1 MNFNE
6 LDLDPQEG
14 TGGTPIVDD
23 KQAKAKADLSEQVEK
38 LDEPHNEEVKEQEK
52 FDKSKDW
59 SYYKEQGMTR
69 KEWNR
74 AQMSTGVDAEMKG
87 FAEDPRAA
95 AEYALAAPT
104 GVLDAAIGTYN
115 MVTPGPDFDKPVREY
130 ENQGAQF
137 VRNMSSIL
145 LPGMGWAKGLKAVGT
160 GAKAMSGGKVAAFL
174 KDPFIAWS
182 GNAMAN
188 LGAGAMAD
196 AAAPIQSITKED
208 GGQTLLGSGKEAFPT
223 WMGWV
228 PDDLVILDGDSPEA
242 ARAKNVTEGTIFG
255 AAGGFVEGMG
265 ELARGLKGIKNF
277 TEYVPLNENAGKYF
291 SKNKPQVAQSV
302 EEAVNAPVA
311 RMNAERAELGELN
324 TDYAL
329 RDGVDPE
336 TNPIFGKDDALF
348 DPGENA
354 IRSSDDMGIV
364 GAAVDQTRISKNI
377 DTQYGR
383 VRNPMS
389 EAALKFSLDDTGAVP
404 RIISQLGDSLRAAG
418 EFDYRTTSGKLVKN
432 ATIKEAQDNLAGEL
446 LGMDKPQMQK
456 LLSAFTV
463 TKGGLPQLNAIG
475 SKAVTNAINKSLKQL
490 GELANMDNIR
500 AMALT
505 ETAFAGQVADFAQG
519 VRLQEG
525 SVGAFRT
532 MEQMFDRIEFLQD
545 IRGISAVSKDTLE
558 RSRSVWDRFTGNSAL
573 KGDEKYAKEIADQM
587 TGQTDS
593 VLESLELIQ
602 ADTHQFMQSL
612 RQLSAERPNFLKP
625 LASIYEMTD
634 GDARSVAN
642 ANNYLRNKFGVV
654 KKAFVDGQPEIPSAI
669 MNGFWSQMFNSA
681 LSGIKTPIKAGVGN
695 LSTWVFKPASQVIG
709 AYMNGDTRGLNRAFY
724 AYGNTMETMTNGSRY
739 MKNRWKASANDP
751 TAMTV
756 RDEIRY
762 TKSTEDMELAR
773 QTAEA
778 ASAEGNDG
786 PAMLYEI
793 MKNQDDLAKH
803 PWLRVGNR
811 AMGAQDEWLKS
822 INGQQIARMRAWDKV
837 TEGGNRALVKA
848 DADKLAHEI
857 YEQMFEDGVIKDPQ
871 VLAETARQAF
881 SQDNVLSTGFRDIMK
896 RIPALRP
903 MFMFTKT
910 PVNMAVFDIQMN
922 PVQAFTNKL
931 KRFDLPFEQ
940 QSVDKVKRL
949 LQEEGVDLNT
959 VDIAQEYT
967 RKRNE
972 YKGNHALGVSFVM
985 MGVYGYLSG
994 NITGTNGL
1002 KDPKKQ
1008 KFRRS
1013 ADWKPS
1019 TAFGFDYSQIPGLS
1033 TWLGLTVDMLDNFNE
1048 LESHDLSQLLGTQA
1062 MILGNAFTDRLM
1074 LNNAEQL
1081 TDLVSGKGID
1091 RWASNIAFTSQF
1103 KVAGAIGT
1111 MNQLIAPQLKAVEQR
1126 FDQLILNRTPGKQ
1139 GLPDEHDW
1147 IDGGVVNEMG
1157 NPLHRLYNSLSPFPY
1172 HEKPSDV
1179 KEYLMDVEFDTVP
1192 GASTSTEGTE
1202 YTKAEQSEMNRIMGQ
1217 QKVFQ
1222 KGMKVIMK
1230 QHPVSDV
1237 KNSFDNRKQENKNPS
1252 ISDVDNV
1259 HNKIDKLMTRAK
1271 AKAEMQMVKE
1281 REAKRKEAAT
1291 RGKERADTRRG
1302 NTESAQ
1308 QLIDSV
1314 PIK

>member
-6 LDLDPQEG
+6 YELDPQEG
-14 TGGTPIVDD
+14 AGGTPIVDD

-38 LDEPHNEEVKEQEK
+38 LDEPHNEEVKEQEE
-52 FDKSKDW
+52 FDKSKSW
-59 SYYKEQGMTR
+59 SYYKEKGTMTR

-74 AQMSTGVDAEMKG
+74 AQMSGGIDSEMKG
-87 FAEDPRAA
+87 LVEDPKSS
-95 AEYALAAPT
+95 AEYALAAPV

-115 MVTPGPDFDKPVREY
+115 MVTPGVDIPQLPQY

-137 VRNMSSIL
+137 VRDMSSIL
-145 LPGMGWAKGLKAVGT
+145 LPGMGWAKALKGVGAL
-160 GAKAMSGGKVAAFL
+160 AKAGSTGRLGAFL
-174 KDPFIAWS
+174 KDPFIAWA
-182 GNAMAN
+182 GTNLAN
-188 LGAGAMAD
+188 LGGGALAD
-196 AAAPIQSITKED
+196 AAAPVQGDPI
-208 GGQTLLGSGKEAFPT
+208 GQTLLGSGKEAFPT

-228 PDDLVILDGDSPEA
+228 PDNLVVLDGEAPDSI
-242 ARAKNVTEGTIFG
+242 RAKNITEGTVFG
-255 AAGGFVEGMG
+255 AAGSFADGLGQ
-265 ELARGLKGIKNF
+265 LARGLKGVKNF

-291 SKNKPQVAQSV
+291 AKNKPQIAQSV
-302 EEAVNAPVA
+302 DEAVNTPVA

-336 TNPIFGKDDALF
+336 TNPIFGKDDMLF
-348 DPGENA
+348 DPAENA

-389 EAALKFSLDDTGAVP
+389 EAALKFSLGETGAVP
-404 RIISQLGDSLRAAG
+404 RIITQLGDSLRAAG
-418 EFDYRTTSGKLVKN
+418 EFDYRTTTGKLVKN

-463 TKGGLPQLNAIG
+463 TKNGLPQLNKIG
-475 SKAVTNAINKSLKQL
+475 NKAVTTAINKSLKQL

-505 ETAFAGQVADFAQG
+505 ETAFAGQVSDFAQG

-525 SVGAFRT
+525 RVGAFRT
-532 MEQMFDRIEFLQD
+532 MEQMIDRIEFLQD

-558 RSRSVWDRFTGNSAL
+558 RSRSIWDRFAGNKTL
-573 KGDEKYAKEIADQM
+573 KGDDKYAKEIADQM
-587 TGQTDS
+587 TGETDS

-612 RQLSAERPNFLKP
+612 RKLSSERPNFLTP
-625 LASIYEMTD
+625 MASIYEMTD
-634 GDARSVAN
+634 GDARSVAA
-642 ANNYLRNKFGVV
+642 ANNFLRNKFGVI
-654 KKAFVDGQPEIPSAI
+654 KKAFVDGEPEIPSAI

-681 LSGIKTPIKAGVGN
+681 LSGIKTPIKAGIGN
-695 LSTWVFKPASQVIG
+695 LSTWIFKPSSQVIG
-709 AYMNGDTRGLNRAFY
+709 AYMNSDTKGLNRAFY
-724 AYGNTMETMTNGSRY
+724 AYGNTMDTMTNGSRY
-739 MKNRWKASANDP
+739 MKSRWRASANDP
-751 TAMTV
+751 SAMTV

-762 TKSTEDMELAR
+762 TKANEDMELAR

-793 MKNQDDLAKH
+793 MKNQDDLARH

-811 AMGAQDEWLKS
+811 AMGAQDEWLRS
-822 INGQQIARMRAWDKV
+822 INGQQIARMRAYDKV
-837 TEGGNRALVKA
+837 TENGNRALVKA
-848 DADKLAHEI
+848 DADRLAAEI

-871 VLAETARQAF
+871 VLQETARQAF
-881 SQDNVLSTGFRDIMK
+881 SQDNVLSNGFRDIMK

-910 PVNMAVFDIQMN
+910 PVNMAVFDVQMN
-922 PVQAFTNKL
+922 PVQAFTNTL
-931 KRFDLPFEQ
+931 KRYDLPFEQ
-940 QSVDKVKRL
+940 QSLEKVKSL
-949 LQEEGVDLNT
+949 LTEEGVDLNA
-959 VDIAQEYT
+959 VDIGAEYT

-985 MGVYGYLSG
+985 MGIYGYLSG
-994 NITGTNGL
+994 NITGKEGL

-1008 KFRRS
+1008 KFRRG
-1013 ADWKPS
+1013 ADWKPM

-1033 TWLGLTVDMLDNFNE
+1033 TWVGLTVDMLDNFNE

-1062 MILGNAFTDRLM
+1062 LILANAFTDRLM

-1103 KVAGAIGT
+1103 KVAGALGT

-1126 FDQLILNRTPGKQ
+1126 FDQLILNRVPGKPT
-1139 GLPDEHDW
+1139 LPDQYDW
-1147 IDGGVVNEMG
+1147 IDGGKVNDIG
-1157 NPLHRLYNSLSPFPY
+1157 NPLHRLYNSLSPFPF
-1172 HEKPSDV
+1172 HEKPSAI
-1179 KEYLMDVEFDTVP
+1179 KEYLMDVEYDTVP
-1192 GASTSTEGTE
+1192 SISSRTDGVNYTPTEQQEINRLIGESNTFRN
-1202 YTKAEQSEMNRIMGQ
+1202 EMKRIM
-1217 QKVFQ
+1217 KR
-1222 KGMKVIMK
+1222 
-1230 QHPVSDV
+1230 HPASSV
-1237 KNSFDNRKQENKNPS
+1237 KNSFDTAKQQQLSPS

-1259 HNKIDKLMTRAK
+1259 HNEIESAIAM
-1271 AKAEMQMVKE
+1271 AKAEAELQLDDSISEKQRAEGAVKG
-1281 REAKRKEAAT
+1281 AQVQGT
-1291 RGKERADTRRG
+1291 RDGDY
-1302 NTESAQ
+1302 ESAQ
-1308 QLIDSV
+1308 QFINKV
-1314 PIK
+1314 QIK

>member
-1 MNFNE
+1 
-6 LDLDPQEG
+6 
-14 TGGTPIVDD
+14 
-23 KQAKAKADLSEQVEK
+23 
-38 LDEPHNEEVKEQEK
+38 
-52 FDKSKDW
+52 
-59 SYYKEQGMTR
+59 
-69 KEWNR
+69 
-74 AQMSTGVDAEMKG
+74 
-87 FAEDPRAA
+87 
-95 AEYALAAPT
+95 
-104 GVLDAAIGTYN
+104 
-115 MVTPGPDFDKPVREY
+115 
-130 ENQGAQF
+130 
-137 VRNMSSIL
+137 
-145 LPGMGWAKGLKAVGT
+145 
-160 GAKAMSGGKVAAFL
+160 
-174 KDPFIAWS
+174 
-182 GNAMAN
+182 
-188 LGAGAMAD
+188 
-196 AAAPIQSITKED
+196 
-208 GGQTLLGSGKEAFPT
+208 
-223 WMGWV
+223 
-228 PDDLVILDGDSPEA
+228 
-242 ARAKNVTEGTIFG
+242 
-255 AAGGFVEGMG
+255 
-265 ELARGLKGIKNF
+265 
-277 TEYVPLNENAGKYF
+277 
-291 SKNKPQVAQSV
+291 
-302 EEAVNAPVA
+302 
-311 RMNAERAELGELN
+311 
-324 TDYAL
+324 
-329 RDGVDPE
+329 
-336 TNPIFGKDDALF
+336 
-348 DPGENA
+348 
-354 IRSSDDMGIV
+354 
-364 GAAVDQTRISKNI
+364 
-377 DTQYGR
+377 
-383 VRNPMS
+383 
-389 EAALKFSLDDTGAVP
+389 
-404 RIISQLGDSLRAAG
+404 
-418 EFDYRTTSGKLVKN
+418 
-432 ATIKEAQDNLAGEL
+432 
-446 LGMDKPQMQK
+446 
-456 LLSAFTV
+456 
-463 TKGGLPQLNAIG
+463 
-475 SKAVTNAINKSLKQL
+475 
-490 GELANMDNIR
+490 
-500 AMALT
+500 
-505 ETAFAGQVADFAQG
+505 
-519 VRLQEG
+519 
-525 SVGAFRT
+525 
-532 MEQMFDRIEFLQD
+532 
-545 IRGISAVSKDTLE
+545 
-558 RSRSVWDRFTGNSAL
+558 
-573 KGDEKYAKEIADQM
+573 
-587 TGQTDS
+587 
-593 VLESLELIQ
+593 
-602 ADTHQFMQSL
+602 
-612 RQLSAERPNFLKP
+612 
-625 LASIYEMTD
+625 
-634 GDARSVAN
+634 
-642 ANNYLRNKFGVV
+642 
-654 KKAFVDGQPEIPSAI
+654 
-669 MNGFWSQMFNSA
+669 
-681 LSGIKTPIKAGVGN
+681 
-695 LSTWVFKPASQVIG
+695 
-709 AYMNGDTRGLNRAFY
+709 
-724 AYGNTMETMTNGSRY
+724 

-793 MKNQDDLAKH
+793 MKNQDDLARH

-848 DADKLAHEI
+848 DADKLANEI

-881 SQDNVLSTGFRDIMK
+881 SQDNVLSSGFRDIMK

-910 PVNMAVFDIQMN
+910 PVNMAVFDMQMN

-931 KRFDLPFEQ
+931 KRYDLPFEE

-949 LQEEGVDLNT
+949 LTEEGVDLNT

-1002 KDPKKQ
+1002 KNPQKQ
-1008 KFRRS
+1008 KFRRA

-1062 MILGNAFTDRLM
+1062 LILANAFTDRLM

-1081 TDLVSGKGID
+1081 TDLVTGKGID

-1126 FDQLILNRTPGKQ
+1126 FDQLMLNRSPGKQ

-1147 IDGGVVNEMG
+1147 IDGGVVNDIG

-1172 HEKPSDV
+1172 HEKPSAI

-1222 KGMKVIMK
+1222 KGMKVIMR

-1237 KNSFDNRKQENKNPS
+1237 KNSFDNRKQENRNPS

-1259 HNKIDKLMTRAK
+1259 HNEIDSLLTRAK
-1271 AKAEMQMVKE
+1271 AKAEIQMIKE

-1291 RGKERADTRRG
+1291 RGAERAAVRSG
-1302 NTESAQ
+1302 NTQSAQ
-1308 QLIDSV
+1308 QVIDSV
-1314 PIK
+1314 LVAVLMVLSTLKQNNNRLINLWVKVTPLETR

>member
-6 LDLDPQEG
+6 FDLDPQEG

-38 LDEPHNEEVKEQEK
+38 LDEPHNEEVKAEEEK

-59 SYYKEQGMTR
+59 SYYKEQGMSR
-69 KEWNR
+69 KDWNR

-87 FAEDPRAA
+87 FAEDPKSS
-95 AEYALAAPT
+95 AEYALAAPV

-115 MVTPGPDFDKPVREY
+115 MLTPGGDIPQLPQY

-137 VRNMSSIL
+137 ARDMSSIL
-145 LPGMGWAKGLKAVGT
+145 IPGVGWSKALKGVGAISKANST
-160 GAKAMSGGKVAAFL
+160 GRLGAFL
-174 KDPFIAWS
+174 KDPFIAWA
-182 GNAMAN
+182 GTNMAN
-188 LGAGAMAD
+188 LGGGAMAD
-196 AAAPIQSITKED
+196 AAAPIQGD
-208 GGQTLLGSGKEAFPT
+208 PNGQTLLGSGKEAFPA

-228 PDDLVILDGDSPEA
+228 PDNLVVLDGEAPDSI
-242 ARAKNVTEGTIFG
+242 RAKNITEGTVFG
-255 AAGGFVEGMG
+255 VFGGFVDGIG
-265 ELARGLKGIKNF
+265 QLARGLKGVKNF
-277 TEYVPLNENAGKYF
+277 TEYVPINENAANYF

-302 EEAVNAPVA
+302 EEAVNAPSA

-336 TNPIFGKDDALF
+336 TNPIFGKDDMLF
-348 DPGENA
+348 DPAENG

-389 EAALKFSLDDTGAVP
+389 EAALKFSLDETGAVP
-404 RIISQLGDSLRAAG
+404 RIITQLGDSLRAAG

-463 TKGGLPQLNAIG
+463 TKGGLPQLDAIG
-475 SKAVTNAINKSLKQL
+475 NKAVTNAINKSLKQL

-505 ETAFAGQVADFAQG
+505 ETAFAGQVADFAQS

-525 SVGAFRT
+525 RVGAFRT
-532 MEQMFDRIEFLQD
+532 MEQMIDRIEFLQD

-558 RSRSVWDRFTGNSAL
+558 RSRSIWDRFTGNSAL
-573 KGDEKYAKEIADQM
+573 KGDKKYAKEIADQM
-587 TGQTDS
+587 TGTTDS

-642 ANNYLRNKFGVV
+642 ANNYLRNKFGVL

-695 LSTWVFKPASQVIG
+695 LSTWVFKPSSQVIG

-724 AYGNTMETMTNGSRY
+724 AYGNTMDTISNGSNY

-793 MKNQDDLAKH
+793 MKNQDDLARH

-896 RIPALRP
+896 RIPGLRP

-910 PVNMAVFDIQMN
+910 PVNMAVFDMQMN

-931 KRFDLPFEQ
+931 KKYDLPFEQ

-985 MGVYGYLSG
+985 LGVYGYLSG

-1002 KDPKKQ
+1002 KNPQKQ
-1008 KFRRS
+1008 KFRRG

-1062 MILGNAFTDRLM
+1062 MILANAFTDRLM

-1081 TDLVSGKGID
+1081 NDLVTGKGID

-1126 FDQLILNRTPGKQ
+1126 FDQLMLNRTPGKQ

-1147 IDGGVVNEMG
+1147 IDGGVVNDIG

-1172 HEKPSDV
+1172 HEKPSAI

-1222 KGMKVIMK
+1222 KGMKVIMR

-1237 KNSFDNRKQENKNPS
+1237 KNSFDNRKQENRNPS

-1259 HNKIDKLMTRAK
+1259 HNEIDSLLTRAK
-1271 AKAEMQMVKE
+1271 AKAEIQMIKE

-1291 RGKERADTRRG
+1291 RGAERAAVRSG
-1302 NTESAQ
+1302 NTQSAQ
-1308 QLIDSV
+1308 QVIDSV
-1314 PIK
+1314 QIK